1 MNKTIPKIMMGLTA
15 VFIAGILISGNIGLV
30 SAGGEVPNWFKGVA
44 GFWAEDKISTDE
56 FVDGI
61 EFLLSQGI
69 IKVPSVPPEILERGI
84 AIADEQAEIGFGY
97 DTFGIQRK
105 IADLKDELAQ
115 AVLVYNSA
123 QSNVSNKMADLKD
136 ELSRL
141 EEKSSTSVE
150 RQYRE
155 SDYDFMVRT
164 GVISASQ
171 ILAELEAAIDRLME
185 QEGIFYFNTSQKLAD
200 LEKEIAVT
208 EEAQEVAMKMYVKLG
223 SIYGSSTED

>member
-1 MNKTIPKIMMGLTA
+1 M
-15 VFIAGILISGNIGLV
+15 
-30 SAGGEVPNWFKGVA
+30 
-44 GFWAEDKISTDE
+44 
-56 FVDGI
+56 
-61 EFLLSQGI
+61 
-69 IKVPSVPPEILERGI
+69 
-84 AIADEQAEIGFGY
+84 
-97 DTFGIQRK
+97 
-105 IADLKDELAQ
+105 KDELAQ